1 MTTVLLMWA
10 QKTGMRVSSL
20 HSHYFTENTLASWL
34 TGGKDIALACEDPLD
49 FNVITFTGLI
59 DDRQ

>member
-1 MTTVLLMWA
+1 MTTVFLIWA
-10 QKTGMRVSSL
+10 KKTGMRVSSW

-34 TGGKDIALACEDPLD
+34 TGGKDIALASEDPLD
-49 FNVITFTGLI
+49 FNVITFAVLN